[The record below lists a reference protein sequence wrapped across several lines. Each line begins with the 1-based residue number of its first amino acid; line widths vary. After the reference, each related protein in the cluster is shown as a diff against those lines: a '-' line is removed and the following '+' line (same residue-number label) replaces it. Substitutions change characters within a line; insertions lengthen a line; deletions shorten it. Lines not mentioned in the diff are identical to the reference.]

1 MFMLCFAIWAFLVAW
16 LIVTIWLEQDRLVGL
31 PLFAGGMLFLGMF
44 IISNF
49 NLEAANFV
57 SPLVVIF
64 AIIEIIVDISCRWE
78 IMEQFVKKI
87 LWIYG
92 FALAIKLIHERKKEG
107 TRII

>member
-1 MFMLCFAIWAFLVAW
+1 MFVICFIIWAFLVSW

-31 PLFAGGMLFLGMF
+31 PLFAVGMLFLGMF

-49 NLEAANFV
+49 NLEAAKF
-57 SPLVVIF
+57 SIPLVVIF

-78 IMEQFVKKI
+78 IMEWFVKKI

-92 FALAIKLIHERKKEG
+92 FALAVKLIHERKKEG
-107 TRII
+107 TR

>member
-1 MFMLCFAIWAFLVAW
+1 MFIICFILWAFLVST

-49 NLEAANFV
+49 NLEAAKF
-57 SPLVVIF
+57 SIPLVVIF

-78 IMEQFVKKI
+78 IIEWFIRKI

-92 FALAIKLIHERKKEG
+92 FLLAIRLIHERKKEG
-107 TRII
+107 TR

>member
-1 MFMLCFAIWAFLVAW
+1 MFVICFIIWAFLVAW
-16 LIVTIWLEQDRLVGL
+16 IIVTIWLEQDRLVGL
-31 PLFAGGMLFLGMF
+31 PLFAGGMLFSGLF

-49 NLEAANFV
+49 DLEAAKFCI
-57 SPLVVIF
+57 PLVAMF

-78 IMEQFVKKI
+78 IMEWFVKKF

-92 FALAIKLIHERKKEG
+92 FVLAVKIIHKHKKEG

>member
-1 MFMLCFAIWAFLVAW
+1 MFMICFIIWAFLVST

-49 NLEAANFV
+49 NLEAAKFCI
-57 SPLVVIF
+57 PLVAIF
-64 AIIEIIVDISCRWE
+64 AIIEIIVDISCRWKIIE
-78 IMEQFVKKI
+78 WFVKKF

-92 FALAIKLIHERKKEG
+92 FTLAIKLIHERKKG
-107 TRII
+107 RD